1 MAKPRSIVRLLV
13 VLSTPLGCARFGYD
27 AAGSSVS
34 PVDGPAD
41 GALEVAM
48 ADASIDAAAE
58 NASIDADEDA
68 IDAAFDVAADKETG
82 PLCDG
87 TYEVVVPATADTY
100 LDAKSPTFNYGA
112 SIDLDVTQ
120 DGGALILFDS
130 SAIPARTIRSATISV
145 YLTQTDAPT
154 GNYGLTLDQLLF
166 TNAGWQEGTGNG
178 AVGGTGEST
187 YANRDQ
193 GRATPWAGPWGKE
206 CGANCSAIL
215 SQTDI
220 SVPASAGRIDFAM
233 TLNVVNG
240 WRNAP
245 SANTGVVVD
254 EHNGFHWHFVSRQ
267 GADASQRPELR
278 VAVDCP

>member
-1 MAKPRSIVRLLV
+1 MAKPRSFFRLLV
-13 VLSTPLGCARFGYD
+13 VLSTPLGCVRIGYD
-27 AAGSSVS
+27 AAGSSVA

-41 GALEVAM
+41 GALEVASVDVSV
-48 ADASIDAAAE
+48 DASAEGAPIDAAE
-58 NASIDADEDA
+58 DE
-68 IDAAFDVAADKETG
+68 IDVAVDVAEEGETG
-82 PLCDG
+82 PSCDG
-87 TYEVVVPATADTY
+87 TYEVVVPAIADTY
-100 LDAKSPTFNYGA
+100 LDAANPTFNYGA

-130 SAIPARTIRSATISV
+130 SVIPARTIRSATISV
-145 YLTQTDAPT
+145 YLTRTDALT

-178 AVGGTGEST
+178 AVGGAGEST

-193 GRATPWAGPWGKE
+193 GRAIPWAGPWGKE

-233 TLNVVNG
+233 TLNVING

-245 SANTGVVVD
+245 SANTGVVLD
-254 EHNGFHWHFVSRQ
+254 EHNGQHWHFVSRE

-278 VAVDCP
+278 LAVDCP